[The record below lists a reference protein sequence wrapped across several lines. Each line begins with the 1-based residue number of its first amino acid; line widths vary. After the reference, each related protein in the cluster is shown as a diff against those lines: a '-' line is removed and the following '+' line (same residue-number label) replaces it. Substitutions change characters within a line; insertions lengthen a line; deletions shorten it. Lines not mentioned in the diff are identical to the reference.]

1 MSRLDMV
8 GLLMS
13 NSEQRI
19 ATETALELLTNKQR
33 QQILR
38 RVADTPDGTTVDQL
52 TQHLGGEDSLQPD
65 GNGSVEHRAIELHH
79 VHLPKLQDANVIE
92 YDTDQRLVYRG
103 GEFQDVLSL
112 LEAIDDYRE
121 KTSPAVPDR

>member
-19 ATETALELLTNKQR
+19 ATETALELLTNQQR

-38 RVADTPDGTTVDQL
+38 QVADTPDGMTVDRL
-52 TQHLGGEDSLQPD
+52 TQHLRGADSLQPD
-65 GNGSVEHRAIELHH
+65 GNGSVEHRGIELRHI
-79 VHLPKLQDANVIE
+79 HLPKLQEANVIE
-92 YDTDQRLVYRG
+92 YDTDQGTVHRG
-103 GEFQDVLSL
+103 REFQDVLDL
-112 LEAIDDYRE
+112 LAVIDDHRE
-121 KTSPAVPDR
+121 ETSPTLS

>member
-8 GLLMS
+8 GLPMS

-19 ATETALELLTNKQR
+19 ATETALELLTNQQR
-33 QQILR
+33 RQILH

-52 TQHLGGEDSLQPD
+52 KQLLRGSDSLQTD
-65 GNGSVEHRAIELHH
+65 GNGSVEHRGIELHH

-92 YDTDQRLVYRG
+92 YDTSQGTVHRG
-103 GEFQDVLSL
+103 REFQNVLRL
-112 LEAIDDYRE
+112 LEVIDDHQE
-121 KTSPAVPDR
+121 ETSSSIS

>member
-19 ATETALELLTNKQR
+19 ATETALELLTHQQR
-33 QQILR
+33 RQVLR

-52 TQHLGGEDSLQPD
+52 TQHLRGPDLLQPD
-65 GNGSVEHRAIELHH
+65 GNGSVEHRGIELHH

-92 YDTDQRLVYRG
+92 YDTNQGTVHRG
-103 GEFQDVLSL
+103 AEFQDVLAL
-112 LEAIDDYRE
+112 LEVIDDYQ
-121 KTSPAVPDR
+121 

>member
-1 MSRLDMV
+1 MV

-19 ATETALELLTNKQR
+19 ATETALELLTNQQR

-52 TQHLGGEDSLQPD
+52 TQHLRGSDSLQSD
-65 GNGSVEHRAIELHH
+65 GNGPVQHRGIELHH
-79 VHLPKLQDANVIE
+79 IHLPKLQEASVIE
-92 YDTDQRLVYRG
+92 YDPDQGTVRRG
-103 GEFQDVLSL
+103 QEFLDVHSL
-112 LEAIDDYRE
+112 LETIDDHRE
-121 KTSPAVPDR
+121 DT